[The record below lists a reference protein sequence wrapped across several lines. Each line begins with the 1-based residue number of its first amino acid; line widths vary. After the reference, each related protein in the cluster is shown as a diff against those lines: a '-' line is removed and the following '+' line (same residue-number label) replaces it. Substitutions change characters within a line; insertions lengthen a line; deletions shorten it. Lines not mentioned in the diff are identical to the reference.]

1 MSNYQMTPLEDYVKE
16 LYQRAGI
23 MESYQLD
30 MLDIA
35 EKLNVWI
42 HFMDME
48 SQAIDRNG
56 LNSIV
61 INRRL
66 SPAEQW
72 QEFGHELC
80 HVLRHAGNQLSSPIG
95 FIKYQET
102 QAEHFAQHFCIPSF
116 KLSELGLPKTQSE
129 AIALICD
136 KFNVTPSFA
145 SERLEIHLRKL
156 HTAQNDEIVQLHLN
170 TKKKIKPQLK
180 PREWSSETLDVLK
193 QLEQLKRKEVN
204 QYG

>member
-1 MSNYQMTPLEDYVKE
+1 
-16 LYQRAGI
+16 
-23 MESYQLD
+23 METYQLG

-42 HFMDME
+42 HLMDME

-56 LNSIV
+56 LYSIV
-61 INRRL
+61 IDQRL

-80 HVLRHAGNQLSSPIG
+80 HVLRHAGNQLNLHID

-102 QAEHFAQHFCIPSF
+102 QAEQFAQNFCIPSF
-116 KLSELGLPKTQSE
+116 MLSELGLPKTQSE
-129 AIALICD
+129 AITLICD
-136 KFNVTPSFA
+136 TINVTPSFA
-145 SERLEIHLRKL
+145 SERLENHLRKL
-156 HTAQNDEIVQLHLN
+156 HAAQTDEIVKLQLN
-170 TKKKIKPQLK
+170 TKKNIKPQLK

-193 QLEQLKRKEVN
+193 QLEQLKIRKEVN

>member
-1 MSNYQMTPLEDYVKE
+1 MTPLEDYVKE

-42 HFMDME
+42 HLMDME

-56 LNSIV
+56 LHSIV
-61 INRRL
+61 IDRRL
-66 SPAEQW
+66 SPAQQW
-72 QEFGHELC
+72 QDFGHELC
-80 HVLRHAGNQLSSPIG
+80 HVLRHAGNQLRSPIG

-102 QAEHFAQHFCIPSF
+102 QAEQFAQHFCIPSF
-116 KLSELGLPKTQSE
+116 MLSEFGLPKTKVE
-129 AIALICD
+129 AIVLFCD
-136 KFNVTPSFA
+136 TFNVTPSFA
-145 SERLEIHLRKL
+145 SERLVNHLRKL
-156 HTAQNDEIVQLHLN
+156 HTAQNDKILQLQLN
-170 TKKKIKPQLK
+170 SRKQIKPQLK

-193 QLEQLKRKEVN
+193 QLEQLKIRKEVN